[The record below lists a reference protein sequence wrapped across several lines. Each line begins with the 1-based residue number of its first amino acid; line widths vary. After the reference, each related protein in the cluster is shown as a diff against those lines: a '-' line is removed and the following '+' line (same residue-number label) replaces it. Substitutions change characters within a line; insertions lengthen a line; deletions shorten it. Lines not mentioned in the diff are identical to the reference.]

1 MWFTSMWICNLN
13 PKFWAYLQKAL
24 FEPYGVKS
32 DFSAIGSTLGPY
44 IFQIIENL
52 PRVNTSKV

>member
-24 FEPYGVKS
+24 FELYW
-32 DFSAIGSTLGPY
+32 D
-44 IFQIIENL
+44 
-52 PRVNTSKV
+52 